1 MSTYDLL
8 DIALKISLSVLG
20 ILVGVVCL
28 YLIMRYIR
36 IITDH
41 ALERKRAREE
51 EAEMIAKNIYG
62 ED

>member
-41 ALERKRAREE
+41 ALERKRVREE